1 MRDLF
6 RFLFRIRSTLLFLL
20 LMALAYGWA
29 LNGNEHHRSRAIG
42 SANTAIGTLYTWRSD
57 VTTYAGLREE
67 NERLARA
74 NADLMTRGRG
84 NYAPVSARFIA
95 FHDTV
100 HEQRYTHLAA
110 RVVNSTTHKQRN
122 SLTLDK
128 GGLAGVA
135 PDMGVIGDQ
144 GIVGVVR
151 QVGPRFCVAASV
163 LDPDLNTSVQLKR
176 TGHFG
181 LLSWDTGDPRT
192 ASAVDIAKHAPV
204 AVGDTLVTR
213 GGDGIFPAGV
223 DVGVVTEVVNDPSS
237 NYHTIRLRLTE
248 DLTRGGHVYIV
259 KDLHRV
265 ERDTLEARTQA
276 P

>member
-20 LMALAYGWA
+20 LMVLAYGWA
-29 LNGNEHHRSRAIG
+29 LGGNEHHRSRAIG
-42 SANTAIGTLYTWRSD
+42 SASTAIGTLYTWRSEL
-57 VTTYAGLREE
+57 TAYTGLRGE
-67 NERLARA
+67 NDRLARA
-74 NADLMTRGRG
+74 NAELMMRGRG
-84 NYAPVSARFIA
+84 NYAPVTARFVA

-100 HEQRYTHLAA
+100 QEQQYAYLAA
-110 RVVNSTTHKQRN
+110 RTVNSTVHRQRN
-122 SLTLDK
+122 TLTLDK
-128 GGLAGVA
+128 GLQAGVA
-135 PDMGVIGDQ
+135 PDMGVIGDH

-181 LLSWDTGDPRT
+181 LLSWDTGDPYT
-192 ASAVDIAKHAPV
+192 ASVVDIAKHAPV

-213 GGDGIFPAGV
+213 GGDGIFPAGI
-223 DVGVVTEVVNDPSS
+223 DVGVVTRVIDDPAS
-237 NYHTIRLRLTE
+237 NYRTIRLRLTE
-248 DLTRGGHVYIV
+248 DLGRSGHVYIV
-259 KDLHRV
+259 KDLHRL